1 MSIGNIYTALDLL
14 KTRLNRPVSDTALD
28 DYLLPRLNAADAELA
43 RAGIHLNTD
52 SADDLI
58 FLVDYAAWQYGNR
71 DKPGGMPDWLRLAR
85 RERWLAEHGGGTTT

>member
-1 MSIGNIYTALDLL
+1 MAITNAYIALDLL

-28 DYLLPRLNAADAELA
+28 EYLMPRLHAADAELA

-52 SADDLI
+52 TADDLI
-58 FLVDYAAWQYGNR
+58 FLVDYTAWQYGNR

-85 RERWLAEHGGGTTT
+85 RERWLAENGGTTT